1 MSTIYMIDFILKELK
16 AEASPVNKLRKL
28 LRTTGIEDVI
38 EKGDYVA
45 VKMHLGSRGGFR
57 IIRPPF
63 VREVVEEVKSLGA
76 YPFITDTC
84 RPPSLEY
91 LEIANIE
98 GINPLSVG
106 APVIIADGL
115 RGNDFRTVSVN
126 GEVIKEIEVAS
137 AIAEADSMIV
147 LTHVKGHRMTGFGGA
162 IKNVGMGCVSKKGK
176 RRVHEKLGGEPPMW
190 IEEKCD
196 KCKACVKTCDHG
208 AISMIGGVIEIDTEK
223 CVKCYR
229 CVWICPNRALV
240 WSPIGIDRFIKALI
254 EATAAVLSTFERN
267 KVMFLNF
274 VCDVTF
280 ACDCPPWSTNP
291 IIPDRGILASRDIVA
306 IDKASLD
313 LIDKCEG
320 IPGQI
325 GPGKIRS
332 IPKGISKFLEIH
344 GIDPYLQV
352 KYAEDLG
359 LGNSKYELYKL

>member
-1 MSTIYMIDFILKELK
+1 MIDFILKELK
-16 AEASPVNKLRKL
+16 AEASPVNRLGELMREA
-28 LRTTGIEDVI
+28 GIEDTV
-38 EKGDYVA
+38 ERGDYVA
-45 VKMHLGSRGGFR
+45 IKMHLGSKGGFR

-63 VREVVEEVKSLGA
+63 VRKVVEEIKSMGA
-76 YPFITDTC
+76 HPFVTDTC

-91 LEIANIE
+91 LEIAYSE
-98 GINPLSVG
+98 GINPLSVN

-115 RGNDFRTVSVN
+115 RGEDFRTVTTNGSVL
-126 GEVIKEIEVAS
+126 KEIEVAS

-162 IKNVGMGCVSKKGK
+162 IKNVGMGCVSKRGK
-176 RRVHEKLGGEPPMW
+176 RKIHEKLGGEPPIW
-190 IEEKCD
+190 IED
-196 KCKACVKTCDHG
+196 KCTKCGTCVRTCDHN
-208 AISMIGGVIEIDTEK
+208 AISLINGKIEIDIDK

-240 WSPIGIDRFIKALI
+240 WSPVGVDRFIKALV
-254 EATAAVLSTFERN
+254 EATKAVLSTFKED

-291 IIPDRGILASRDIVA
+291 IVPDRGILASKDIVA

-313 LIDKCEG
+313 LIDECEG
-320 IPGQI
+320 IPGQV
-325 GPGKIRS
+325 GPGRVCTLPSGS
-332 IPKGISKFLEIH
+332 IKFLEIH

-352 KYAEDLG
+352 KYAEEIG
-359 LGNSKYELYKL
+359 LGSINYKMYKL